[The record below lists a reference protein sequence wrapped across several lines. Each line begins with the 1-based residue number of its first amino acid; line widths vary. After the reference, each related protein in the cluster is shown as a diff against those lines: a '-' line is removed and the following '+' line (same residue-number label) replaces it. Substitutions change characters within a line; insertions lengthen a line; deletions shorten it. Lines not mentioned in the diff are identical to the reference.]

1 MGELIGGLD
10 IVKEMAES
18 GELKEVLPKPK
29 TQDELNKKLHDL
41 THRSKVILFMKGTPE
56 TPRCGFS
63 RTMVSLLQEE
73 KVDFD
78 YYDILGDD
86 EVRQGLKTYSNW
98 PTFPQLYVKGE
109 LLGGLD
115 IIKEMR
121 ESGEL
126 AEALQ

>member
-1 MGELIGGLD
+1 
-10 IVKEMAES
+10 
-18 GELKEVLPKPK
+18 
-29 TQDELNKKLHDL
+29 
-41 THRSKVILFMKGTPE
+41 
-56 TPRCGFS
+56 
-63 RTMVSLLQEE
+63 MVSLLQEE

-115 IIKEMR
+115 IIKVCCR
-121 ESGEL
+121 VAAL
-126 AEALQ
+126 AAVLQSWRSRRVWARSCRVSEAHAVSPLPWR